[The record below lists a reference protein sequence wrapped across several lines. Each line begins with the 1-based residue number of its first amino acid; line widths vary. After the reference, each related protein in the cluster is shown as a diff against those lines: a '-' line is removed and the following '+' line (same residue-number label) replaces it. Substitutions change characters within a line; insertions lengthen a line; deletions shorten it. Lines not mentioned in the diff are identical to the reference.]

1 MRINGG
7 IEVRNPPSIQ
17 TLILPFETAARWSR
31 GHLALLS
38 DSQFPRPTG
47 FPFTLLPTTI
57 DVHLRG
63 QECTPNPVSLQ
74 SFSCYKALP
83 SSMPDPPAP
92 QRTAIALS
100 RAILG
105 VLGNP
110 FKLHYPAPLA
120 EEVHQGGDAAPSCRL
135 CLTACNSRQ
144 FDEVPE
150 PEGGVR

>member
-63 QECTPNPVSLQ
+63 QECTSNPVSLQ

-110 FKLHYPAPLA
+110 FKLPCRGQLVVEA
-120 EEVHQGGDAAPSCRL
+120 HQGGGAAPRCRL
-135 CLTACNSRQ
+135 CLIACNSRHG
-144 FDEVPE
+144 DEVE
-150 PEGGVR
+150 ERHDR